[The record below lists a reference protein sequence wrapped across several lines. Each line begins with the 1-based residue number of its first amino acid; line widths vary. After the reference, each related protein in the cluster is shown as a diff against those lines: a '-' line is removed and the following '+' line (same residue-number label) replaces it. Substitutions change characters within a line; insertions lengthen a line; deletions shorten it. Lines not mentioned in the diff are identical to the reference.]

1 MAEIK
6 SVNELLNMKL
16 DIPNYQRPY
25 KWDIQNIDDL
35 LSDIT
40 NAISDADRYR
50 TDFKYRIGT
59 IILHKT
65 KDGIY
70 DVVDGQQ
77 RIISLVLL
85 KQCVEPEFTC
95 SILEKD
101 FTNKVT
107 QYNIHRNYGFI
118 REWFSLKSDEAKKEF
133 ITAFDK
139 ILEVVVICVD
149 KISEAFQLFDSQN
162 TRGKALDPHDL
173 LKAYHL
179 REMKKYPY
187 EMEHA
192 VTKWEAKDTDQ
203 IGELF
208 DLYLFPIWNWSRGI
222 KSRPFTAKEID
233 TYKGIAEGS
242 TYSYARRVS
251 RAMPYFQITEPFIA
265 GNDFFEMVE
274 HYMYLLRDSKIDLYM
289 LREADKGF
297 LYIGKRISRS
307 LKNESLSGLVLIYDH
322 SLVILADEDEE
333 VQADIAICKSNSGI
347 SGGRLAAAHVR
358 LGEKIGRHIATVFPE
373 KNTSIL
379 VLERG
384 GRFFGDG
391 VYMGAG
397 GIFYSMN
404 PKQDDTPVINT
415 ERVVIV
421 DSVINTGKSIMRI
434 IDELKNHNPSID
446 VIIAANVI
454 QNEAVELFKD
464 YLVFAT
470 RLSKNSFVGV
480 NQSKQTGKTGPDT
493 ADRLFNLIKKR
504 Y

>member
-208 DLYLFPIWNWSRGI
+208 DLYLFPMEFEESLCFRPAI
-222 KSRPFTAKEID
+222 KEKAILQK
-233 TYKGIAEGS
+233 
-242 TYSYARRVS
+242 
-251 RAMPYFQITEPFIA
+251 FQI
-265 GNDFFEMVE
+265 
-274 HYMYLLRDSKIDLYM
+274 YKI
-289 LREADKGF
+289 R
-297 LYIGKRISRS
+297 
-307 LKNESLSGLVLIYDH
+307 
-322 SLVILADEDEE
+322 
-333 VQADIAICKSNSGI
+333 
-347 SGGRLAAAHVR
+347 
-358 LGEKIGRHIATVFPE
+358 
-373 KNTSIL
+373 
-379 VLERG
+379 
-384 GRFFGDG
+384 
-391 VYMGAG
+391 
-397 GIFYSMN
+397 
-404 PKQDDTPVINT
+404 
-415 ERVVIV
+415 
-421 DSVINTGKSIMRI
+421 
-434 IDELKNHNPSID
+434 
-446 VIIAANVI
+446 
-454 QNEAVELFKD
+454 
-464 YLVFAT
+464 
-470 RLSKNSFVGV
+470 
-480 NQSKQTGKTGPDT
+480 
-493 ADRLFNLIKKR
+493 
-504 Y
+504 